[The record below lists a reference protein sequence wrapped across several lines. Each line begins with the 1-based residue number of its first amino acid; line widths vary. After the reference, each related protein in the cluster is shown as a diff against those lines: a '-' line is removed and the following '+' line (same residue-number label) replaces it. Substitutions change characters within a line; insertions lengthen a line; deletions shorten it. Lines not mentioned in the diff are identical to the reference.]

1 MYSSERSI
9 HFKKHA
15 QKLLKTKEEQ
25 RKNKNKT
32 STMQQQTPGIKINKS
47 SMSKVKNRAN

>member
-1 MYSSERSI
+1 MKNKE
-9 HFKKHA
+9 
-15 QKLLKTKEEQ
+15 KTKI
-25 RKNKNKT
+25 NKT

>member
-15 QKLLKTKEEQ
+15 QKLLKTKDEQ
-25 RKNKNKT
+25 RKNKNK
-32 STMQQQTPGIKINKS
+32 QNKYNAAIDS
-47 SMSKVKNRAN
+47 RY